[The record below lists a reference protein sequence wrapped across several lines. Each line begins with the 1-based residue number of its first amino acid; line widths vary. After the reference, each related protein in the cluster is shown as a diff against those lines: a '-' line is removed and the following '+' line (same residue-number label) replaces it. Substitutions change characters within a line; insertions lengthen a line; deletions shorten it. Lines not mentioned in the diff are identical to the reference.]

1 MDEASSRFVDR
12 IAVDKLVQEKL
23 AKVHHYPAR
32 PLPPPTAFAGTLD
45 YGTHQLISYPAE
57 RPRGTVLFVHGLFE
71 DQREIY
77 GFLFSGLRRLGYS
90 IALYSLPHHYERKSP
105 DSQFGGE
112 LFFSADI
119 TRTRQAFL
127 QAAAE
132 LGALFARL
140 RQKSTGPVYLAG
152 FSMGAS
158 IALLLSTLVE
168 GLDGVCAINP
178 PAVFP
183 DLIWSSPLCRTIRAD
198 LETAG
203 VTADMV
209 ATYFRDID
217 PHTIDRNLATPGR
230 ILMIQALYDLVTEQ
244 RQYEALAN
252 TWQFPHRMKY
262 NAGHLNT
269 LRVPRLADDMAK
281 FFDALPACPRRNQ
294 WS

>member
-12 IAVDKLVQEKL
+12 IAMDKLVQDKL
-23 AKVHHYPAR
+23 ARVHHHPAQ
-32 PLPPPTAFAGTLD
+32 PLPPPMAFAGTLD
-45 YGTHQLISYPAE
+45 PGGAHLVSYPVD

-90 IALYSLPHHYERKSP
+90 IELYSLPHHYERKSP
-105 DSQFGGE
+105 DSLFAGE
-112 LFFSADI
+112 FFFSADVV
-119 TRTRQAFL
+119 RTRQAFL

-132 LGALFARL
+132 LSAILARL
-140 RQKSTGPVYLAG
+140 RQESPGPVFLAG

-158 IALLLSTLVE
+158 LVLLLSTLVE
-168 GLDGVCAINP
+168 SIDGACAINP

-183 DLIWSSPLCRTIRAD
+183 ELIWTSPLCRTIRAD

-203 VTADMV
+203 VTADSV
-209 ATYFRDID
+209 GRYFRDID
-217 PHTIDRNLATPGR
+217 PISIDRTLADPGR

-252 TWQFPHRMKY
+252 TWKFPHRIRY

-269 LRVPRLADDMAK
+269 LRVPRLADDMVR
-281 FFDALPACPRRNQ
+281 FFDALPVRTRE
-294 WS
+294 SG